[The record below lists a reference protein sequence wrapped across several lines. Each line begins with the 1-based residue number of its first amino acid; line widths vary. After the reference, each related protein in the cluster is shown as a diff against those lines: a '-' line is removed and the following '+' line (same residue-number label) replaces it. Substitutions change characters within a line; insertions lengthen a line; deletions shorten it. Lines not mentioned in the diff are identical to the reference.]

1 MKDTGNC
8 SRRCFLKTSSAFAL
22 GLGAAAAVPSFTR
35 ASASAPAGLGLNPAP
50 RNFEPAYL
58 ALHRNGE
65 LAQRAEK
72 VWNLLSN
79 CSLCPRRCGA
89 PRLDGKRGFCRAP
102 GDDLV
107 ISSFQAHFG
116 EERPLVGRNGS
127 GTIFLTHCNLRCV
140 FCQNWQIS
148 HMGRGS
154 GQSIADMSNMMLRLQ
169 ERGCHNI
176 NLVTPTHYLAHIL
189 KALDL
194 AVDKGL
200 RIPLVYNTSGFE
212 RTEIIKMLDGIV
224 DIYLPDFKFWDAEMA
239 KRYMAGAENYPALA
253 RGAISEMNRQVG
265 VAKAGDDGLI
275 HRGLMIR
282 HLVMPNDAAGSE
294 QLIDWIAETLPKET
308 YVNIMAQYSP
318 AYQALD
324 HAAIARRVT
333 VDEYRNVVKHAQASG
348 LTNLDV
354 RGQRWLR

>member
-1 MKDTGNC
+1 MMETSIF
-8 SRRCFLKTSSAFAL
+8 SRRRFLKTSGAFVL
-22 GLGAAAAVPSFTR
+22 GLGAAPVVSTWARAGASGPANYRLATAA
-35 ASASAPAGLGLNPAP
+35 ND
-50 RNFEPAYL
+50 FEPAYL
-58 ALHRNGE
+58 ALHRSGE

-72 VWNLLSN
+72 IWNLLSS
-79 CSLCPRRCGA
+79 CTLCPRRCGA
-89 PRLDGKRGFCRAP
+89 QRLDGKTGFCRAP
-102 GDDLV
+102 GSQLL

-116 EERPLVGRNGS
+116 EERPLVGRHGS

-140 FCQNWQIS
+140 FCQNWHIS

-154 GQSIADMSNMMLRLQ
+154 NRTLADMSDMMMELQ
-169 ERGCHNI
+169 QRGCHNI

-189 KALDL
+189 KALEL

-212 RTEIIKMLDGIV
+212 RTEIIETLDGIV

-239 KRYMAGAENYPALA
+239 DRYMAGAKDYPTLA
-253 RGAISEMNRQVG
+253 RHAITEMNRQVG
-265 VAKAGDDGLI
+265 VAQAGDDGVI
-275 HRGLMIR
+275 RRGLMIR
-282 HLVMPNDAAGSE
+282 HLVMPNDTAGSE
-294 QLIDWIAETLPKET
+294 HLIDWIAETLPKET

-318 AYQALD
+318 AYKAMD

-333 VDEYRNVVKHAQASG
+333 ADEYRNVVERARASG